1 MDLKEAMSARHTV
14 RKFTPGSLSD
24 TEVQSL
30 NDRVDKMNSELG
42 LEIKLVRSDEAGL
55 NAFAKLFMS
64 SGVSDYFVLAADDAP
79 DAEERLGYASSDLM
93 LYAQTLGLNTWWIGG
108 VFNKKHISELVPGKF
123 VPGIVVV
130 GHGVTQGVPH
140 KNKPADKVSEYKG
153 GEAPE
158 WFNAGV
164 EAALLAP
171 TALNRQKFMLV
182 GEGNKV
188 TLSYAPGP
196 MSGSDKGIVKHHFE
210 LGAGKENFEWA

>member
-14 RKFTPGSLSD
+14 RKFAPGSLSD
-24 TEVQSL
+24 AEVQSL
-30 NDRVDKMNSELG
+30 NERVDKMNSELG

-55 NAFAKLFMS
+55 NSFAKLFMS
-64 SGVSDYFVLAADDAP
+64 SGGSDYFVLAADEAP
-79 DAEERLGYASSDLM
+79 DAE
-93 LYAQTLGLNTWWIGG
+93 
-108 VFNKKHISELVPGKF
+108 
-123 VPGIVVV
+123 
-130 GHGVTQGVPH
+130 
-140 KNKPADKVSEYKG
+140 
-153 GEAPE
+153 
-158 WFNAGV
+158 